1 MLIKERIKY
10 NRNDINIQ
18 IPLNLNNSLSGYQQ
32 EINNFSQ
39 VKTNNSINDVN
50 DAEVK
55 KFKLKSTNNIRRLFF
70 YFYKSN
76 MGYITTFSNAGFD
89 LSIKDNF
96 INSFFILD
104 FFDSYNPTIQSKLF
118 SVYLTKLYVNNKDG
132 DKNISVFNLISGTQ
146 FYNLFVPNNIKY
158 INNKYTGY
166 TRFSFYNAK
175 TGKITVFFN
184 QHNETLSTPEKM
196 YFKTILNLNDKT
208 WDIVSSLTENSLNN
222 ILIKELTSSTE
233 YVKKYN
239 NSFDNFDNLKQ
250 NYPTGNYFNPE
261 NANYN
266 TQ

>member
-18 IPLNLNNSLSGYQQ
+18 IPLSLNNSLSGYQQ

-39 VKTNNSINDVN
+39 VKTDNSINDAN
-50 DAEVK
+50 DAEVS
-55 KFKLKSTNNIRRLFF
+55 KFKLKPTTSTRQLFF
-70 YFYKSN
+70 YFYESN
-76 MGYITTFSNAGFD
+76 IGYDTTFSNAGFE
-89 LSIKDNF
+89 STINNNF

-118 SVYLTKLYVNNKDG
+118 SDYLTKLYVNNKD
-132 DKNISVFNLISGTQ
+132 DNRNNSVFNLITGTQ
-146 FYNLFVPNNIKY
+146 LYNLYIPNNIEY
-158 INNKYTGY
+158 VNNIYTGY

-175 TGKITVFFN
+175 TGKIAVFFN

-196 YFKTILNLNDKT
+196 HFKTILNLNDKT
-208 WDIVSSLTENSLNN
+208 WDIVSSSTENSLNN

-239 NSFDNFDNLKQ
+239 NTFDNFDNLRQ

-261 NANYN
+261 NASYN